1 MSRRT
6 GGASEAPVFLIGAPR
21 SGTSLLYKSLAL
33 HEGFGYISN
42 YNERLPRW
50 SAAAALNRLPA
61 ALPERPPHGLVRGR
75 ERQRLRLQRA
85 PAAGPQAAAHAD
97 RG

>member
-6 GGASEAPVFLIGAPR
+6 GEKRATAPVFLIGAPR

-42 YNERLPRW
+42 YNER
-50 SAAAALNRLPA
+50 AAPVVGGRGAEPA
-61 ALPERPPHGLVRGR
+61 ARRALPGPPDRLVRR
-75 ERQRLRLQRA
+75 
-85 PAAGPQAAAHAD
+85 
-97 RG
+97 

>member
-6 GGASEAPVFLIGAPR
+6 SVASDAPVFLIGAPR

-50 SAAAALNRLPA
+50 SAVSALNRLPEA
-61 ALPERPPHGLVRGR
+61 WKLKL
-75 ERQRLRLQRA
+75 L
-85 PAAGPQAAAHAD
+85 
-97 RG
+97 

>member
-1 MSRRT
+1 MKRCC
-6 GGASEAPVFLIGAPR
+6 GGGPARPSNASGTHEPEPARALAGERHGPVFLIGAPR

-50 SAAAALNRLPA
+50 SAAAA
-61 ALPERPPHGLVRGR
+61 
-75 ERQRLRLQRA
+75 
-85 PAAGPQAAAHAD
+85 
-97 RG
+97 